1 MARLDPF
8 IDLLIKNGG
17 EQLLLVPDE
26 AVGMEK
32 QGRSSKLSKQIITEK
47 QLYALLSELAPSEAA
62 DRIGKGVGATFE
74 YAGGAG
80 LVIVRVTPKNGKLHA
95 QITPGV
101 DAGPPPDA
109 EPAEP
114 APEPATGGR
123 KPRLSVVV
131 APPPLE
137 ASTEAPSAL
146 PAEFADARMEGAQR
160 QLGQLLRDLVQS
172 QSSDLHLRVD
182 EPPIFR
188 THGEIVRHGEEPLS
202 GQQLDQ
208 LLLSI
213 MPERNRIEWRDS
225 GDTDFAYEIAGLARF
240 RVNAARDRK
249 GSVGVFR
256 VIPANVVTVEQMG
269 ITAEVQKLCYLT
281 KGLVLVTG
289 PTGSGKSTTLCSL
302 IDLINRERTDHIIII
317 EDPIEFVHE
326 N

>member
-172 QSSDLHLRVD
+172 QSSDLHLRV
-182 EPPIFR
+182 
-188 THGEIVRHGEEPLS
+188 
-202 GQQLDQ
+202 
-208 LLLSI
+208 
-213 MPERNRIEWRDS
+213 
-225 GDTDFAYEIAGLARF
+225 
-240 RVNAARDRK
+240 
-249 GSVGVFR
+249 
-256 VIPANVVTVEQMG
+256 
-269 ITAEVQKLCYLT
+269 
-281 KGLVLVTG
+281 
-289 PTGSGKSTTLCSL
+289 
-302 IDLINRERTDHIIII
+302 
-317 EDPIEFVHE
+317 
-326 N
+326 